1 MRSGWPAWDWAS
13 PLVPALPFL
22 CLPPQ
27 NQFNLNLE
35 TVKCK
40 VQKDIRQNRKRQLSA
55 PAGTARMGIKVRN
68 YLLNDDAAQ
77 ATPVEIKDKTMA
89 EKLKLIDQL
98 SEKDKTTIIHMI
110 ETMLT
115 KKKMMDLLQEE
126 TTLQAA

>member
-1 MRSGWPAWDWAS
+1 
-13 PLVPALPFL
+13 
-22 CLPPQ
+22 
-27 NQFNLNLE
+27 
-35 TVKCK
+35 
-40 VQKDIRQNRKRQLSA
+40 
-55 PAGTARMGIKVRN
+55 MGIKVRN

>member
-1 MRSGWPAWDWAS
+1 MGLGKSTRPGFTFFMPT
-13 PLVPALPFL
+13 
-22 CLPPQ
+22 PQ

-55 PAGTARMGIKVRN
+55 PAGNARMGIKVRN